1 MRTIHMFD
9 RETGRYLRTVRAND
23 AVKDRDGNIVFG
35 VLSDNMT
42 EVAPPEC
49 PRGYSLR
56 WTGSAW
62 EAVKDPESLRMPAE
76 EEWRAPPTATEKAE
90 ELRAVRD
97 GLIRAVMWRVERYM
111 TQKDLG
117 IATTDNEERYMA
129 VLSYIEALRKVP
141 EQSGFPDEVTWPEE
155 LA

>member
-23 AVKDRDGNIVFG
+23 AVRDRDGNIVFG
-35 VLSDNMT
+35 FLSDNMT

-56 WTGSAW
+56 WTGS
-62 EAVKDPESLRMPAE
+62 
-76 EEWRAPPTATEKAE
+76 KAE

-141 EQSGFPDEVTWPEE
+141 EQSGFPDEVTWPDKPV
-155 LA
+155 